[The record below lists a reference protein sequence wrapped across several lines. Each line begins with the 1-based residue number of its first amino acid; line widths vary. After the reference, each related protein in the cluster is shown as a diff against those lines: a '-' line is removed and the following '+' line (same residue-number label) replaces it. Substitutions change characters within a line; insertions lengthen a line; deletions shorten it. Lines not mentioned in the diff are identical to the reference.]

1 MKLYYMPGACS
12 LATHIVL
19 EWLGVPY
26 ETRQMPREDLKKP
39 EYLKINPMGVVP
51 SLEVNGRVL
60 NENAAIL
67 NYLAEVHPDARLAGD
82 GSAEAAAEVNRWL
95 GMVNSDLHPAF
106 RRIFRAGSVLQS
118 DAAKAEVNADERQTL
133 KLLFGIIDKQL
144 QGRDWIAGT
153 RSIADPYL
161 FVVTSWTK
169 PVDFGISEFP
179 NLIRYFERMQK
190 DPGVQ
195 KAMKAEGLI

>member
-19 EWLGVPY
+19 EWIGAPY
-26 ETRQMPREDLKKP
+26 ETRQVPREDLKTP
-39 EYLKINPMGVVP
+39 EYLQINPMGVVP
-51 SLEVNGRVL
+51 SLQVNGLVL
-60 NENAAIL
+60 TENAAIL
-67 NYLAEVHPDARLAGD
+67 NYLADVHPDAKLAGD
-82 GSAEAAAEVNRWL
+82 GSAESLAEVNRWL

-133 KLLFGIIDKQL
+133 KTLFAIIDRQL
-144 QGRDWIAGT
+144 QGRDWIAGS

-169 PVDFGISEFP
+169 VVDFGIAEFP
-179 NLIRYFERMQK
+179 NLQRFFARMQS

-195 KAMKAEGLI
+195 AAMKAEGLL